1 MTTITI
7 DWVNTQVYP
16 ESLSI
21 LIEYDTDEM
30 EPVFQPDFPPN
41 TVPCIISRTL
51 NVDCEYLTDRPG
63 FIRVSNILQ
72 TEQSPGMHLSLTL
85 TNQLIKVVT
94 PLTTQSWTMTT
105 YTDATTTYSID

>member
-1 MTTITI
+1 M
-7 DWVNTQVYP
+7 NTQVYP